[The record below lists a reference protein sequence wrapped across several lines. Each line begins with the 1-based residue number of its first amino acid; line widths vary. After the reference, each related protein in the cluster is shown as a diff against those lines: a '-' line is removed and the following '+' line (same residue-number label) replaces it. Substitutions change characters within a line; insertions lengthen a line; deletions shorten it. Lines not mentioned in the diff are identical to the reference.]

1 MGRRGGWGLDP
12 LGVKYLRPDCAGGWA
27 ELGHIGLEC
36 WYLILKRELEP
47 SGARGTCSLH
57 VDCGG
62 GWFHIFRFNNFFVH
76 ALYFV
81 LGSLHASVYEI
92 SEQLFFHAYHMKKDC
107 LGGVFVYE
115 LSGYF

>member
-1 MGRRGGWGLDP
+1 MSLAAP
-12 LGVKYLRPDCAGGWA
+12 GVLARCMLTA
-27 ELGHIGLEC
+27 EGVGSIFSD
-36 WYLILKRELEP
+36 LI
-47 SGARGTCSLH
+47 
-57 VDCGG
+57 
-62 GWFHIFRFNNFFVH
+62 IFVQ